1 MLIRYRI
8 GMFTTPKSLPS
19 DPVELRIAA
28 EGLVELAKTQALQI
42 EKLKH
47 QLAGHQRYRF
57 GSKADSADQLNLQL
71 RLEVETAAVRTAP
84 PRKKPLP
91 QSRSRNQSASH
102 CPQLRHAVK
111 RFSAPVRRA
120 NAAAICAASARM

>member
-1 MLIRYRI
+1 MLIRNRV

-47 QLAGHQRYRF
+47 QLAGHQRYMFR
-57 GSKADSADQLNLQL
+57 SKVDSADQLNLLLQL
-71 RLEVETAAVRTAP
+71 EEEETATA
-84 PRKKPLP
+84 
-91 QSRSRNQSASH
+91 
-102 CPQLRHAVK
+102 
-111 RFSAPVRRA
+111 
-120 NAAAICAASARM
+120 

>member
-1 MLIRYRI
+1 MLIRYRT

-47 QLAGHQRYRF
+47 QLAGHQQYRF
-57 GSKADSADQLNLQL
+57 RSKVDSAD
-71 RLEVETAAVRTAP
+71 
-84 PRKKPLP
+84 
-91 QSRSRNQSASH
+91 
-102 CPQLRHAVK
+102 
-111 RFSAPVRRA
+111 
-120 NAAAICAASARM
+120 

>member
-1 MLIRYRI
+1 MLIRNRV

-42 EKLKH
+42 EKLEY

-57 GSKADSADQLNLQL
+57 RSKVDSADQLNLLLQL
-71 RLEVETAAVRTAP
+71 EEEETAAG
-84 PRKKPLP
+84 
-91 QSRSRNQSASH
+91 
-102 CPQLRHAVK
+102 
-111 RFSAPVRRA
+111 
-120 NAAAICAASARM
+120 